1 MWIRVDQVNRIME
14 MESVD
19 EDRAKMWSE
28 TGMAATAMK
37 EGASGVTKENE
48 WRSTAA
54 PSGQTQHV
62 GKISRCG
69 TRVEWPLC

>member
-1 MWIRVDQVNRIME
+1 MWNQ
-14 MESVD
+14 
-19 EDRAKMWSE
+19 

>member
-1 MWIRVDQVNRIME
+1 
-14 MESVD
+14 
-19 EDRAKMWSE
+19 MWSG

-37 EGASGVTKENE
+37 EGASGVTKDE

-62 GKISRCG
+62 GKCHVVALEWNGLS
-69 TRVEWPLC
+69 VERRAN